1 MTLDS
6 TLINPALDIAHH
18 ARVFRDQTRVQLR
31 DFLTPTAAQQLRAAL
46 EQEVAWGFAFKG
58 TATPQSLTAAQV
70 AQLSTEQ
77 RRAIA
82 NDVQQTAAKGG
93 YAVRFNQFDI
103 LGAYLA
109 KQQHDTLLDR
119 YLEAINAAPFL
130 DLMRQV
136 TGIDALIKAD
146 AQATLFAPGD
156 FLSLHTDSHKTE
168 GWRVAYVLNLAD
180 DDWSP
185 EWGGYLNFFDADGDL
200 VAGWKPRFNALN
212 LFLVPQPHHVSYVPP
227 FAREKRFAITGWLRD
242 R

>member
-1 MTLDS
+1 MTLDK
-6 TLINPALDIAHH
+6 TLINPALDITHH
-18 ARVFRDQTRVQLR
+18 ARVFRDRTRVQLR
-31 DFLTPTAAQQLRAAL
+31 DFLTPIVAQQLRAAL
-46 EQEVAWGFAFKG
+46 EREVAWGFAFKG
-58 TATPQSLTAAQV
+58 TASPQSLLAAHV
-70 AQLSTEQ
+70 AQLSIEQ

-82 NDVQQTAAKGG
+82 NDVQHAAAQGG

-103 LGAYLA
+103 LNTYLA
-109 KQQHDTLLDR
+109 KQQHDTVLDQF
-119 YLEAINAAPFL
+119 LEAINAAPFL

-156 FLSLHTDSHKTE
+156 FLSVHTDSHKAE

-180 DDWSP
+180 DGWST
-185 EWGGYLNFFDADGDL
+185 EWGGYLNFFDSDGDL